1 MRAYKKLFRGDA
13 APTLMSLLQEARLQL
28 VEIGG
33 RGSAFSEL
41 VSLAR
46 VADYFVSEPD
56 RVEAERLAGRLRQ
69 DAPWRSVTVMFEAIG
84 ARCGTATLHVTHRPG
99 MSSLLE
105 PDPSVASRFC
115 KREHFDVAR
124 TVTVPVLTLEE
135 AARRYGFSD
144 AGFLKIDTQGTEL
157 DVLTSG
163 ASMLLCAG

>member
-1 MRAYKKLFRGDA
+1 
-13 APTLMSLLQEARLQL
+13 MSLLQEARLQL

-84 ARCGTATLHVTHRPG
+84 ARCGGATLQGTHRPG
-99 MSSLLE
+99 MSPLLD
-105 PDPSVASRFC
+105 PDPGVASRF
-115 KREHFDVAR
+115 
-124 TVTVPVLTLEE
+124 
-135 AARRYGFSD
+135 
-144 AGFLKIDTQGTEL
+144 
-157 DVLTSG
+157 
-163 ASMLLCAG
+163 